1 MLEPLY
7 KKLHLIFISSIMS
20 IITVIIGILCTDFI
34 DNKRQNDSIFFG
46 RLSMLMIYELENPE
60 KSPET
65 VIKPYE
71 DNYSI
76 FTLLKDAQGNVIYQS
91 TLSFPTD
98 ATFLL
103 GQFTEKANI
112 ESVTS
117 LDRTM
122 VTTQG
127 GVISFSGCSRDK
139 YWGIPAIVIDKNGTL
154 FYLSLLYQQKTTF
167 ELIGKKLPFYI
178 LIWGISLFCIVIISH
193 FLLKHAIEPTEKIL
207 KSQKGFIAAASHE
220 LKAPLAV
227 ILANNDKIC
236 GLSDG
241 IPDIQKAANIIDA
254 ETIRM
259 SKLIKDMLFL
269 ASSDSGTRNINKT
282 MVNID
287 TLLITLYE
295 SYEPICS
302 QKEIPLD
309 ADFMDIHFP
318 VLYTDRE
325 CLFQILSIFM
335 DNAISHSE
343 TKKAIQIKATLSHKA
358 ITISVIDHGYGISA
372 EDKPYIFDRFYCAD
386 QSHTD
391 KSHFGLGLSIAKE
404 LAEFLSV
411 SIDMKDTE
419 GGGATFF
426 LILPLK

>member
-1 MLEPLY
+1 MLEHLY

-20 IITVIIGILCTDFI
+20 IITVIIGILCNDFI
-34 DNKRQNDSIFFG
+34 DNKQQNDSIFFG

-60 KSPET
+60 KSPQT

-76 FTLLKDAQGNVIYQS
+76 FAVLKDAQGNVIYQS
-91 TLSFPTD
+91 PLSFPTD
-98 ATFLL
+98 ITFLL
-103 GQFTEKANI
+103 SQFTEKASV
-112 ESVTS
+112 ESVTA
-117 LDRTM
+117 LDQTKA
-122 VTTQG
+122 TTQG
-127 GVISFSGCSRDK
+127 GVLSFSGSSHDK

-154 FYLSLLYQQKTTF
+154 FYLSLLHRQKTIF
-167 ELIGKKLPFYI
+167 ELIGKQLPFYI
-178 LIWGISLFCIVIISH
+178 LLWVISLFCIIIVSR
-193 FLLKHAIEPTEKIL
+193 FLLKHAIEPTEKVL

-227 ILANNDKIC
+227 ILANNDKINR
-236 GLSDG
+236 LSDG

-254 ETIRM
+254 ETMRM
-259 SKLIKDMLFL
+259 SKLIKDMLLL

-287 TLLITLYE
+287 TLLIALYE
-295 SYEPICS
+295 AYEPICG
-302 QKEIPLD
+302 QKGIPLD

-325 CLFQILSIFM
+325 YLFQILSIFM

-343 TKKAIQIKATLSHKA
+343 TKASIQIKATLSRKA
-358 ITISVIDHGYGISA
+358 ITISVIDHGQGISA

-386 QSHTD
+386 KSHTD

-404 LAEFLSV
+404 LAEFLSADV
-411 SIDMKDTE
+411 GIKNTE

-426 LILPLK
+426 LTLPLK